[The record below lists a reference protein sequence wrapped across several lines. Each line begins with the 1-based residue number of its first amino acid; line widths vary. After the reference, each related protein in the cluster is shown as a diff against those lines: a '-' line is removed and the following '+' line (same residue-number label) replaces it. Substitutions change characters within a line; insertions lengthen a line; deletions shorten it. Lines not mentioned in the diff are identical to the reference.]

1 MTDLRTDA
9 ATPTDP
15 VAAPRS
21 ERVARGAAW
30 KQATWPYRLL
40 AYVVVVASWQFLS
53 GRVFDEFKLPSPT
66 TILSMMWEI
75 ASTGELW
82 YHSAATL
89 RTVAISL
96 GFIFVIGG
104 VLGLLMGL
112 SQWWED
118 GLRDLVSLLISV
130 PGLIFVLLFLI
141 IFGLSPVGAIVAI
154 VVTNFAFVTVQT
166 WEGIRAIPGE
176 LTAMARSFRVPKPRV
191 VREVVIPALAP
202 FLFTA
207 LTYSFALTWKLTMLS
222 ELFGSRRGVGF
233 KIRVEFAQF
242 DVAGMLAWAM
252 SFYIFALILE
262 RGVFKRLSN
271 RFFRWRAS
279 S

>member
-1 MTDLRTDA
+1 MTDTRTR
-9 ATPTDP
+9 TPTDP
-15 VAAPRS
+15 VAEPRA
-21 ERVARGAAW
+21 ARSARARRR
-30 KQATWPYRLL
+30 KAATWPYRVA
-40 AYVVVVASWQFLS
+40 AYVVVLGAWQLLS

-66 TILSMMWEI
+66 TILATMWEI

-82 YHSAATL
+82 YHASATL
-89 RTVAISL
+89 RTVFISL

-118 GLRDLVSLLISV
+118 ALRDLVSLLISV

-176 LTAMARSFRVPKPRV
+176 LTAMGRAFAVPKPRV
-191 VREVVIPALAP
+191 LRQVVVPALAP

-252 SFYIFALILE
+252 SFYIFALVLE
-262 RGVFKRLSN
+262 RFVFQRLSA

-279 S
+279 T